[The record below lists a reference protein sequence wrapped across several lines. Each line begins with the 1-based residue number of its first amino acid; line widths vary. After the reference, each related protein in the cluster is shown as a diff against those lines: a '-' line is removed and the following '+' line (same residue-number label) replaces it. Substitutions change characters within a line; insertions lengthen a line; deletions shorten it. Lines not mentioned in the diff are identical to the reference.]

1 MGGMRKVYKGTYRA
15 KEADM
20 TKGFDDVSNSN
31 IAQHST
37 FTMPDSAVTANIL
50 AIVAEVTD
58 YSKQYLDN
66 RAAFVEKLLG
76 AKSVASAV
84 QIQSDYAKTS
94 FEGVVAQATR
104 MGELYSNLARVTFK
118 ACGVAIAPTYTK
130 LPKV

>member
-1 MGGMRKVYKGTYRA
+1 MGGMRKVSKGTYRA

-31 IAQHST
+31 IAQPST
-37 FTMPDSAVTANIL
+37 FAMPDSAVTANIL

-94 FEGVVAQATR
+94 LEGFIAQATK
-104 MGELYSNLARVTFK
+104 MGELYSNLAKSASISLKWRWPSRE
-118 ACGVAIAPTYTK
+118 A
-130 LPKV
+130 